1 MISTYDKWI
10 RRAQEI
16 SCKYIIIMFDTI
28 DKEEYPVY
36 YGGKDVNHKIKQLT
50 LSEGKQSLIDIIK
63 I

>member
-28 DKEEYPVY
+28 DREEYPVY
-36 YGGKDVNHKIKQLT
+36 YSGKDIKHKIKKLT